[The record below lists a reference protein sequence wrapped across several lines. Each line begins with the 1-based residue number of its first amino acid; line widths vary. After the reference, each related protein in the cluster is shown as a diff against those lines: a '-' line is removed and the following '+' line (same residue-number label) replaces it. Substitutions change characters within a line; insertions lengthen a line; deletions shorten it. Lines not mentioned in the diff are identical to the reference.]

1 MSLSFSKILKYPR
14 VYTFAQ
20 RILGGVQGR
29 AWALESLQ
37 LRSGET
43 LLDVGCGPAYYF
55 GDLPPCRYFGFDT
68 DADYIVHAQARFGG
82 RGRFFAEPYTEAH
95 RTTLPKFDAV
105 MLMGLLHHLSDDEAD
120 GLLGLIAR
128 SLEPGGR
135 VVALDTV
142 FYEGQSRHSR
152 WLAEND
158 RGEFVRRP
166 EGFRALASKHFGEI
180 DGRVVG
186 DTLTVVSSLYLM
198 MLTRPLAPA
207 ATPSG
212 SAGETG

>member
-1 MSLSFSKILKYPR
+1 MQS
-14 VYTFAQ
+14 
-20 RILGGVQGR
+20 
-29 AWALESLQ
+29 
-37 LRSGET
+37 
-43 LLDVGCGPAYYF
+43 
-55 GDLPPCRYFGFDT
+55 
-68 DADYIVHAQARFGG
+68 
-82 RGRFFAEPYTEAH
+82 EPYTEAH

-142 FYEGQSRHSR
+142 FYDGQSRHSR

-186 DTLTVVSSLYLM
+186 DSLTVVSSHYLM
-198 MLTRPLAPA
+198 MLTRPLSPA
-207 ATPSG
+207 GTQSG